1 MRHLR
6 LVELA
11 RLALDP
17 SASQATRR
25 IAVARNLYPAIFCS
39 TLVLLGAILLR
50 PGTAQELIDLARQVR
65 GQAPDPSGPGYTPG
79 ASPGLDP
86 RVRSQF
92 DSIPQAPTQ
101 PMPVRYPTVQAEPPP
116 GPNGAVPASY
126 SPGAAQPLASAII
139 VARVGPDTILD
150 SDILKKYSMY
160 ARAKA
165 DGAPASALAPARE
178 QIAAE
183 LRNMA
188 DAKILFAEAAKN
200 IPPEGLKDLEKKMNE
215 QFEKTQVKEMMQK
228 AKCDT
233 REQLEAKLR
242 DIGTSIERRRQ
253 AFFETNVAFIW
264 IKKQIEDEEIPY
276 ADILAYYKNN
286 PTKFDHEA
294 VAKWEQ
300 LTARFDRFA
309 TKAEAK
315 EAICRMGDDVLKG
328 IPFADVARS
337 ASQGPTA
344 ANGGQRDWTTHGSL
358 KSKRL
363 DEAIFGTDQ
372 LLPLPVKVMSEVLE
386 DEDGYHI
393 IRILER
399 KDAYR
404 TPYLEAQVE
413 IKKQLQDEQTDRKK
427 KAYLSKLQQQNPV
440 WTIFDGQPPLDA
452 GAARP

>member
-1 MRHLR
+1 
-6 LVELA
+6 
-11 RLALDP
+11 
-17 SASQATRR
+17 
-25 IAVARNLYPAIFCS
+25 
-39 TLVLLGAILLR
+39 
-50 PGTAQELIDLARQVR
+50 
-65 GQAPDPSGPGYTPG
+65 
-79 ASPGLDP
+79 
-86 RVRSQF
+86 
-92 DSIPQAPTQ
+92 
-101 PMPVRYPTVQAEPPP
+101 MPVRYPTVQNEPPP

-150 SDILKKYSMY
+150 SDILNKYSMY

-165 DGAPASALAPARE
+165 DGAPASALAPARQ

-215 QFEKTQVKEMMQK
+215 QFEKTQIKEMMQK

-242 DIGTSIERRRQ
+242 EIGTSIERRRQ

-264 IKKQIEDEEIPY
+264 LKKQIEDEEIPY

-309 TKAEAK
+309 TKTEAK

-328 IPFADVARS
+328 TPFADVARA

-363 DEAIFGTDQ
+363 DEALFGTDQ